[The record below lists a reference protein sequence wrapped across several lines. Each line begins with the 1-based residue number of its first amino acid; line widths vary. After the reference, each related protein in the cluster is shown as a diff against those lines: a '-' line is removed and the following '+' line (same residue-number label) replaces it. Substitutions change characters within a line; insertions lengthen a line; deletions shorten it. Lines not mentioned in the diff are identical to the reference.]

1 MTYHDQVTNPDKI
14 ANERGALITRI
25 VIFLMLLISAQPAI
39 GASSGFVVITPK
51 NDADHLFLVEVRPET
66 TQPDRTRI
74 RVTWPLDEEKRAW
87 LVVCDK
93 SLLEDE
99 QNFRTILWGV
109 NHELECAIGIRQFS
123 QRHTTLPESGSVRYA
138 YVELTLPDEK
148 MARSYLYI
156 DFPQA
161 IDDGGPYYS
170 VDLGY
175 YLDGPLGKKSEIH
188 WEN

>member
-1 MTYHDQVTNPDKI
+1 MTYHDRVTNFEKI
-14 ANERGALITRI
+14 GNELGALTARI
-25 VIFLMLLISAQPAI
+25 VVTLMLLISAQTTI
-39 GASSGFVVITPK
+39 GATSGFVVITPK
-51 NDADHLFLVEVRPET
+51 NDAEHLFLVETWRVT
-66 TQPDRTRI
+66 SQPDRTRI
-74 RVTWPLDEEKRAW
+74 RVTWPLDKDKRAW

-99 QNFRTILWGV
+99 QKFRTILWSED
-109 NHELECAIGIRQFS
+109 HEGECAIGLRQFS
-123 QRHTTLPESGSVRYA
+123 QRETTLPESGRVRYA

-156 DFPQA
+156 DFPQT

-175 YLDGPLGKKSEIH
+175 YLEGPLGKKSEIY
-188 WEN
+188 WEQ